1 MNAER
6 SLKSVPLGILLLL
19 VISLSAQILWYKQLP
34 SPYQN
39 VKSLDFPPNSDLLHI
54 FSLGDRVASSRL
66 IMLWLQAF
74 DNQNGKFLSYKE
86 LNYKALR
93 RWLESILYLDP
104 HTEYPLMAAS
114 HLYSSV
120 PVPEKKREMLDFI
133 YEQFFINPKH
143 RWQWLSQAAM
153 IAKYQLKDLPL
164 ALQFAESITKY
175 ADSSMPSWAR
185 EMQIFILEDMGELE
199 RARFIVGGLLASG
212 QVTDKNEIKFL
223 NQKLEE
229 LEKNFA
235 EKLENENR

>member
-6 SLKSVPLGILLLL
+6 SVKSVPWMILLLL
-19 VISLSAQILWYKQLP
+19 AISLSAQILWHKQQP

-39 VKSLDFPPNSDLLHI
+39 VESLDFPPSADLLHI
-54 FSLGDRVASSRL
+54 FSLGDRVVSARI

-74 DNQNGKFLSYKE
+74 DNQNGQFLSYKE

-93 RWLESILYLDP
+93 QWLESILYLDP
-104 HTEYPLMAAS
+104 RTEYPLLAAS

-133 YEQFFINPKH
+133 YKQFLIKPKN
-143 RWQWLSQAAM
+143 RWQWLSHAAM
-153 IAKYQLKDLPL
+153 IAKHQLKDLPL
-164 ALQFAESITKY
+164 ALQYAESITKY

-199 RARFIVGGLLASG
+199 RARLVVGGLLASG
-212 QVTDKNEIKFL
+212 LVTDANEIMFL
-223 NQKLEE
+223 NKKLEE
-229 LEKNFA
+229 LEKKFA
-235 EKLENENR
+235 IKLEK